1 MAPEIGSVEEV
12 QALLAAIIASSD
24 DAMISKDLNGVVQS
38 WNQSAERIFGYTAE
52 EMIGKPITILFPPDR
67 LEEEPKI
74 LEQLRR
80 GQRVDHYEMA
90 GYGTLRT
97 LARMLGFNPA
107 AQLLQSTLD
116 EEKTADGIASQAMSV
131 ASAAWSYF
139 DRQLSSG
146 HSVGMPMK

>member
-116 EEKTADGIASQAMSV
+116 EEKTADGYRIAGDERCERCMVLLRPSIVIRA
-131 ASAAWSYF
+131 
-139 DRQLSSG
+139 
-146 HSVGMPMK
+146 